1 MPNEFV
7 ARNGFI
13 SKQDST
19 ITGSLTVTGG
29 LTGSILSAS
38 YSITASYSSN
48 SATASFV
55 VSAITASYSA
65 YAVSASYALT
75 ASAGL
80 DTSYD
85 ASQPT
90 TPSFGY
96 ITPNICMSEVTGA
109 YTSIP
114 GLDRIIVT
122 PFLVYA
128 DCILTGSGIT
138 FGSTGSGV
146 IAAAR
151 MGLYAD
157 SGNMLPGTLIQDFGQ
172 VTTNLTSSVYSQVAP
187 NPRPLRLNAKTVY
200 WTAVVGD
207 GAVKLPVPFFV
218 NGMYNPIL
226 QVQISS
232 SGLTS
237 HRNIYSYGYVSGGAV
252 TSGLPSTMPATAA
265 SYTVNSYFTASGY
278 IGPVLSVVYG
288 QWVYN

>member
-38 YSITASYSSN
+38 YSITASYSQN
-48 SATASFV
+48 TLTASYV

-65 YAVSASYALT
+65 YAVSASYTPT

-90 TPSFGY
+90 TPGFSY
-96 ITPNICMSEVTGA
+96 ITPNLCFTEVTGS
-109 YTSIP
+109 YTSVP
-114 GLDRIIVT
+114 GLNNIILI

-128 DCILTGSGIT
+128 DCILTGSGLT

-146 IAAAR
+146 TATAR
-151 MGLYAD
+151 MGLYED
-157 SGNMLPGTLIQDFGQ
+157 NGNMLPGTRIQDFGFVQ
-172 VTTNLTSSVYSQVAP
+172 TGSVSMSYLPLTP
-187 NPRPLRLNAKTVY
+187 NPQVRLSAKKVY

-207 GAVKLPVPFFV
+207 AAVKLPIPFFD
-218 NGMYNPIL
+218 NGLYNPIL
-226 QVQISS
+226 QVFVTSS
-232 SGLTS
+232 LLAS
-237 HRNIYSYGYVSGGAV
+237 HRNIFSYGYVSGGAI
-252 TSGLPSTMPATAA
+252 TALPSIMPSTIA
-265 SYTVNSYFTASGY
+265 SYTINSYSSASGY

-288 QWVYN
+288 Q